1 MINQFF
7 SFSVRIFFLSSHLH
21 WRDSDA
27 PLKTMSDKQP
37 QPTQQQIANQI
48 SRQRKKIDKDR
59 RRKQYEDIQVQGTNN
74 SSIVSKRSVEMLYTT
89 QLNPEAD
96 QWFQHFVKKPKRRSP
111 AINRG
116 YWIRM
121 ESIKQLITTIINGT
135 AGTNPRN
142 KIRIVNLGCGFDPL
156 PFQFISEFAKI
167 RPELLEQIVFIDMDY
182 PDLVKSKLE
191 MIKQSDDILGLLG
204 DVGEPLRDKGII
216 FSSKNYHL
224 VGCNLR
230 DSMLFNQQLSAINQ
244 DAATNIF
251 VAEVSLA
258 YMKPEHADPII
269 ANASRYHNAHFI
281 ILEQILPAGLD
292 HPFAAKMMYHFNHLR
307 SPLGCVQTYPLI
319 ADQERRFGEY
329 FDIVEAHDLWYN
341 WNQLTSTDTK
351 CRVFDIERFD
361 EWEEFIVF
369 CQHYVIVHATNEVDG
384 SVYEDGGL
392 VAHPRVFAKDAELLA
407 TSSVAQFEKKFP
419 AACALAGKVYING
432 GMGKTR
438 ENSTICINSNKE
450 IVTVDC
456 NAPPSPRMCHSLTS
470 IGLHESLLIGGRGR
484 PGQDFDD
491 VYKFN
496 SLSNNWLPAGRL
508 GVALSRHSTAIFD
521 QDEVLIFG
529 REGFL
534 VHNHARNTTRK
545 LLQKGMNLALS
556 SCGFCYSQTDN
567 EGFIVGGL
575 IAEQI
580 PEVSNKL
587 YRFSIDMDTVL
598 ITEIAEN
605 ATFSRIGC
613 RASHL
618 NGKLVIVGG
627 ANTEYVLGRD
637 SCIVTFEISSAML
650 RHIPIDAMLIGHEII
665 AENGRITSV
674 GGGGVCYSFGSYYS
688 GIITICPT

>member
-1 MINQFF
+1 
-7 SFSVRIFFLSSHLH
+7 
-21 WRDSDA
+21 
-27 PLKTMSDKQP
+27 MSDKQP
-37 QPTQQQIANQI
+37 QPTQQQLANQI

-59 RRKQYEDIQVQGTNN
+59 RRKQYEDIQIQGTNN

-89 QLNPEAD
+89 QLNPDAG
-96 QWFQHFVKKPKRRSP
+96 QWFQHFVKTPKRRSP

-121 ESIKQLITTIINGT
+121 ESIKRLIANIIDGT
-135 AGTNPRN
+135 AATNPRN
-142 KIRIVNLGCGFDPL
+142 KICIVNLGCGFDPM
-156 PFQFISEFAKI
+156 PFQFISEFAKT
-167 RPELLEQIVFIDMDY
+167 RPELLEQIIFVDIDY

-191 MIKQSDDILGLLG
+191 MIKKSDDILGLLG
-204 DVGEPLRDKGII
+204 EVGEPLRDQGII
-216 FSSKNYHL
+216 FSSQMYHL

-230 DSMLFNQQLSAINQ
+230 DSGLFNQQLSAINQ

-292 HPFAAKMMYHFNHLR
+292 HPFAAKMMYHFDHLR

-319 ADQERRFGEY
+319 ADQEKRFGKFFET
-329 FDIVEAHDLWYN
+329 VEAHDLWYN
-341 WNQLTSTDTK
+341 WIHLTTTDTK
-351 CRVFDIERFD
+351 CRVSDIESFD
-361 EWEEFIVF
+361 EWEEFIFF

-384 SVYEDGGL
+384 SVYEDEGV
-392 VAHPRVFAKDAELLA
+392 VANLEVLAKDAELVA
-407 TSSVAQFEKKFP
+407 TSSAAQFEKKFA

-438 ENSTICINSNKE
+438 ENSTICMESNTE

-456 NAPPSPRMCHSLTS
+456 IAPPSPRMCHSLTS
-470 IGLHESLLIGGRGR
+470 IGPYESLLIGGRSR
-484 PGQDFDD
+484 PGQNFDD

-496 SLSNNWLPAGRL
+496 SLKNNWLPAGRL
-508 GVALSRHSTAIFD
+508 SVALSRHSTAVLN

-534 VHNHARNTTRK
+534 VQNHARNTTRK
-545 LLQKGMNLALS
+545 LQQKGTKLS
-556 SCGFCYSQTDN
+556 LTSCGFCYSGIDN
-567 EGFIVGGL
+567 EGFIVGGM
-575 IAEQI
+575 ISEQI

-587 YRFSIDMDTVL
+587 YRFSVDSDTIL
-598 ITEIAEN
+598 ITEVAEH

-618 NGKLVIVGG
+618 DGKLVIVGG
-627 ANTEYVLGRD
+627 ANTEHVLARD
-637 SCIVTFEISSAML
+637 SCIVTFEISNAKMC
-650 RHIPIDAMLIGHEII
+650 HIPIDAMLIGHDVI
-665 AENGRITSV
+665 AEHGQVTSV

-688 GIITICPT
+688 GTIAICSTS